1 IAVVCRCF
9 NWAVEEELIPYSPIG
24 SLRLRLPTKPR
35 DPMTA
40 AQYVLLMRSGT
51 RVLRRAL
58 FFLRRTGARTIEMRQ
73 LRWGHINWDAGV
85 AVFSEHKTTRL
96 NGLPRTIA
104 LEPGVLRFLRNL
116 QRQRV
121 AENEHVF
128 LNSDN
133 EPWTRRALNKHFR
146 YYAKQLGL
154 GGVSPYGL

>member
-1 IAVVCRCF
+1 
-9 NWAVEEELIPYSPIG
+9 
-24 SLRLRLPTKPR
+24 
-35 DPMTA
+35 
-40 AQYVLLMRSGT
+40 
-51 RVLRRAL
+51 AL

-154 GGVSPYGL
+154 GGVSPYGLRHLYAINAVESGIAGRSLADHMGHATTDGISWYSRQTRQHFDHLRRVAEDAIK